1 MFIFHGQEID
11 YSFLKVNDNTTYKTN
26 LNFNTNP
33 IGDVE
38 CKNKFNQTK
47 INTQPDTNSCILFLH
62 GWGGNKNSFL
72 SLAKL
77 LNAKYNCL
85 IVTLPTT
92 SQTNLVWTL
101 NDYAQCV
108 LNLVKSLGINSVQI
122 VCHSFGFRVATLLYH
137 LVKTAHQKTT
147 FNKNK
152 NQTNQT
158 LNLKLNANQNLAIS
172 KIVIT
177 GGAGPKK
184 FNIFKKI
191 EQNNNLC
198 LLKQKKNKFLY
209 KSIVSRDYLDLSNT
223 NKKTFKNVVNFN
235 TKNLL
240 KFDIPLL
247 LFWGKFDH
255 ETPVWI
261 AKKIYKLNKQNAK
274 LFVTNSNHFAYLKQ
288 SAIFANLVV
297 NFLWYICV
305 FILTLFMHLF
315 VLF

>member
-1 MFIFHGQEID
+1 MFIFHGQKID
-11 YSFLKVNDNTTYKTN
+11 YTFLKAHTTN
-26 LNFNTNP
+26 LT
-33 IGDVE
+33 
-38 CKNKFNQTK
+38 CHTKNDCDQLSASS
-47 INTQPDTNSCILFLH
+47 IETNSKKQTNLTTNNESTNNAINSTPPAMDSCVLFLH

-77 LNAKYNCL
+77 LNAKHNCL
-85 IVTLPTT
+85 FVTLPTT
-92 SQTNLVWTL
+92 NPTALTWTL
-101 NDYAQCV
+101 EDYAQCV

-137 LVKTAHQKTT
+137 LVKVSNQNQSAD
-147 FNKNK
+147 KNK
-152 NQTNQT
+152 NQSSQPQKFSTQN
-158 LNLKLNANQNLAIS
+158 NQNITIS
-172 KIVIT
+172 KIVVT

-209 KSIVSRDYLDLSNT
+209 QSIVSRDYFELSNT

-240 KFDIPLL
+240 NFDIPLL
-247 LFWGKFDH
+247 LFWGKSDH

-261 AKKIYKLNKQNAK
+261 AKKIYKLNKQNAQ
-274 LFVTNSNHFAYLKQ
+274 LFVTNSDHFAYLKQ
-288 SAIFANLVV
+288 SAIFDNLVV
-297 NFLWYICV
+297 NFL
-305 FILTLFMHLF
+305 
-315 VLF
+315 